1 MAENRTPGDRARSFD
16 TTYPTITRWVKSWG
30 WVAIGRDE
38 YSRSMVRALDEGGMV
53 WEGNSR
59 YATLDALFQDL
70 EAGLTDWLEEN
81 E

>member
-1 MAENRTPGDRARSFD
+1 MTENRITGDMKTSFD
-16 TTYPTITRWVKSWG
+16 TTYPTITWWVKSWG
-30 WVAIGRDE
+30 RIALGRDE
-38 YSRSMVRALDEGGMV
+38 YSRSMVRAMDEGGMV

-70 EAGLTDWLEEN
+70 ESGLADWLEEN